1 MEISF
6 ATPTSI
12 RYFCVRR
19 FTGVIGFEGGLR
31 VARVLLPGYARVSA
45 SAPPLRA
52 YAIGLRTPGVMPRGS
67 GAGPPWTVA
76 KEHYLLDAAVPH
88 PNVKRFRISPKL
100 AIE

>member
-1 MEISF
+1 M
-6 ATPTSI
+6 
-12 RYFCVRR
+12 
-19 FTGVIGFEGGLR
+19 IGFEGGLR

-52 YAIGLRTPGVMPRGS
+52 YTIGLRTPGVMPRGS